1 VADATTVQATLD
13 ASLADAG
20 VAPNSLGGWSVLQE
34 AWNRELPAAL
44 NECIRLQ
51 KSIDDELRA

>member
-1 VADATTVQATLD
+1 VPEQAIPTPPLTGT
-13 ASLADAG
+13 APPAG

-51 KSIDDELRA
+51 AAIDVELRS